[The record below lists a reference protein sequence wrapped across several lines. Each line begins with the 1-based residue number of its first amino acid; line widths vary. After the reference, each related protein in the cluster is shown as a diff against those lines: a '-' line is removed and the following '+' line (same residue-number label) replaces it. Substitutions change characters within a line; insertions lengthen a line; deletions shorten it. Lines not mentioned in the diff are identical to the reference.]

1 MTNLLQIDFEENNVR
16 FVNHPEEKFDFGIVA
31 KDLALALEYNPT
43 NQGTQT
49 VMRLVDE
56 DYKGVAS
63 VHTPSGTQSMSVIW
77 EAGLYQ
83 ALARTN
89 KPKAKPFQKKLYE
102 EVLPQIRK
110 TGKYDGIEN
119 PEDEK
124 EILRQNIVLYK
135 KQYENAKKLMDAME
149 ERDKYFEELK
159 ETKFNYNRI
168 LQTVNENLEDF
179 GLEKVDEKNVEDTCK
194 TIQSFFSE
202 VLDELKNRSRENHS
216 WTEVAPFVF
225 SHYNDYFREGQ
236 NIPIGTISNKLHL
249 KFDIPKP
256 KTKWHRSDILHAI
269 CKFSKNYPVLKI
281 KLILKTVSCYLELI
295 LEEDEDD
302 LSFIF
307 E

>member
-1 MTNLLQIDFEENNVR
+1 MANLLQINFENNNIR
-16 FVNHPEEKFDFGIVA
+16 FVNDPEGKFDFGIVA
-31 KDLALALEYNPT
+31 KDLALVLEYEKT
-43 NQGTQT
+43 DK
-49 VMRLVDE
+49 MLKLVDSE
-56 DYKGVAS
+56 YKGCSKMEQIRPV
-63 VHTPSGTQSMSVIW
+63 SVIW
-77 EAGLYQ
+77 EPGIFQ
-83 ALARTN
+83 VLARTN

-102 EVLPQIRK
+102 EILPQIRK
-110 TGKYDGIEN
+110 TGKYDGVEN

-124 EILRQNIVLYK
+124 EILRQNIILYK
-135 KQYENAKKLMDAME
+135 KQYENAQKLMEAIE
-149 ERDKYFEELK
+149 QRDQYFEDLK

-168 LQTVNENLEDF
+168 LEIVNNNLEEF
-179 GLEKVDEKNVEDTCK
+179 GLEKVDDENIENTCQ
-194 TIQSFFSE
+194 TIQLFFNE
-202 VLDELKNRSRENHS
+202 VLEELKNRSKENHS

-269 CKFSKNYPVLKI
+269 CKFSKNYSVLKI

-302 LSFIF
+302 LSFLF

>member
-1 MTNLLQIDFEENNVR
+1 MTNLLQVDFENNDVR
-16 FVNHPEEKFDFGIVA
+16 FVNDPEGKFDFGIIA
-31 KDLALALEYNPT
+31 KDLALVLEYEK
-43 NQGTQT
+43 
-49 VMRLVDE
+49 VDKMMKLVDSE
-56 DYKGVAS
+56 YKGYS
-63 VHTPSGTQSMSVIW
+63 KMEQIRPLSVIW
-77 EAGLYQ
+77 EAGVYQ
-83 ALARTN
+83 ALARSN

-102 EVLPQIRK
+102 EILPQIRK
-110 TGKYDGIEN
+110 TGKYNGIEN

-124 EILRQNIVLYK
+124 ELLKQNIILYK
-135 KQYENAKKLMDAME
+135 KQYENAKKLMEAME
-149 ERDKYFEELK
+149 QRDKYFEDLK

-168 LQTVNENLEDF
+168 LEIVNNNLEEF
-179 GLEKVDEKNVEDTCK
+179 GLQKVDEKNIENTCE
-194 TIQSFFSE
+194 TIQLFFNE
-202 VLDELKNRSRENHS
+202 VLDELKNRSKENHS

-225 SHYNDYFREGQ
+225 SHYSEYFREGQ
-236 NIPIGTISNKLHL
+236 NIPIGNISNKLHL

-269 CKFSKNYPVLKI
+269 CKFSKNYSVLKI